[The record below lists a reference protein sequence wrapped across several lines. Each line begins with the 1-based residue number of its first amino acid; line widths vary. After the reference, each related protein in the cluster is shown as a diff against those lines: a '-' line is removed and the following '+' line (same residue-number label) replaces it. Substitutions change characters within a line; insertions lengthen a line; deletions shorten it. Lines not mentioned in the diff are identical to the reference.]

1 MGAGVAV
8 GCARTSALIATG
20 CMGVATC
27 GAGETEEYATG
38 TTRQVER
45 NFAVPEPLAQAG
57 M

>member
-27 GAGETEEYATG
+27 GAGESEEYATG